1 MVPGGGPPLPPA
13 CAGAG
18 CGISP
23 RGAGGEGKWRLR
35 AGLRRGWRCA
45 ARMRAPPGWAS
56 GPPGGSSDSDKSPRA
71 TTSWM
76 SSLSPTSSCRWSPSV
91 QARGRIRLGSAAPRS
106 SADRGRASPAPVGRH
121 PGLGER
127 RLATGSRDERQ
138 RLRVRRV
145 RVRPHR
151 DRRPTAASN
160 ASAPVA
166 ALVAAAP
173 RASSARPSDGPERQP
188 NVWPDLGEGSLAGLA
203 QAQPVWSVIQQPV
216 AHGPDHNLLFRVN
229 SQLDLNV
236 VHGVSDGHRL
246 DSPCLCDRDV

>member
-1 MVPGGGPPLPPA
+1 MVLGGGPPSAPCLRRGRLRHRPPQS
-13 CAGAG
+13 GG
-18 CGISP
+18 
-23 RGAGGEGKWRLR
+23 RGEWRLR
-35 AGLRRGWRCA
+35 AGLRREWRCA
-45 ARMRAPPGWAS
+45 AGMRAPPGWAS

-76 SSLSPTSSCRWSPSV
+76 SWLSQTSSCRLPPSA

-106 SADRGRASPAPVGRH
+106 SADRGRASPAPVGWH

-127 RLATGSRDERQ
+127 LATAGRDGRQ

-173 RASSARPSDGPERQP
+173 RASSARPSAGPERQP
-188 NVWPDLGEGSLAGLA
+188 HVWPDLGEMTASRDWLKRSRCGQSSNSPLRTA
-203 QAQPVWSVIQQPV
+203 QTTTSCFESTPS
-216 AHGPDHNLLFRVN
+216 FT
-229 SQLDLNV
+229 
-236 VHGVSDGHRL
+236 
-246 DSPCLCDRDV
+246 